1 MAISLVLYACIGPAA
16 AAENYPTKPVRII
29 VPFSPGGTADILA
42 RMVAQKLTERLGQSF
57 LIDNRPGANGNIGT
71 HAVANSPADGYTLLM
86 GYAGSLAINPNLYA
100 KVPFDP
106 IKDFQ
111 PITNVAAT
119 TQAIVARKDYP
130 ANNIPELIALAKAGG
145 KQITFASAGVGA
157 PSHMAGELF
166 NSMAGTKLVHVPY
179 KGSGAVLHDL
189 VGGHVDVS
197 FGGLAAAMS
206 FVQDGQLK
214 LLGVTSSKRSPG
226 APDTPTIAETLPGYE
241 VLSWFGLLAPAGTPK
256 PIVDLLNEE
265 VVKICRQP
273 AFMEK
278 LATDGADVIADT
290 PEHFHAY
297 IAAEI
302 QKWRAV
308 ISESGVKVE

>member
-1 MAISLVLYACIGPAA
+1 
-16 AAENYPTKPVRII
+16 
-29 VPFSPGGTADILA
+29 
-42 RMVAQKLTERLGQSF
+42 
-57 LIDNRPGANGNIGT
+57 
-71 HAVANSPADGYTLLM
+71 M

-130 ANNIPELIALAKAGG
+130 ANNIPELIALSKSGR
-145 KQITFASAGVGA
+145 QITFASAGVGA

-166 NSMAGTKLVHVPY
+166 NSLAGTKMVHVPY

-197 FGGLAAAMS
+197 FGGLAAAMP
-206 FVQDGQLK
+206 FVQDGKLK

-226 APDTPTIAETLPGYE
+226 APDTPTISETLSGYE
-241 VLSWFGLLAPAGTPK
+241 VLSWFGLLAPASTPK
-256 PIVDLLNEE
+256 PIVDLLNAE
-265 VVKICRQP
+265 VVKICRRP
-273 AFMEK
+273 EFMEK

-290 PEHFHAY
+290 PEHFHSY

-308 ISESGVKVE
+308 INASGIKIEQ